1 MGGRVALEKRRPHE
15 LIDRYDEEADG
26 EELLARR
33 AVNLGHLGE
42 LVEETE
48 RDAGLRAEGG
58 GGCERGEARRE
69 GGGGGGGRAWVT

>member
-1 MGGRVALEKRRPHE
+1 MWRGRRAGRMGARVALEKRRPHE

-48 RDAGLRAEGG
+48 RDAGLCAEGG
-58 GGCERGEARRE
+58 GGVGARGGA
-69 GGGGGGGRAWVT
+69 